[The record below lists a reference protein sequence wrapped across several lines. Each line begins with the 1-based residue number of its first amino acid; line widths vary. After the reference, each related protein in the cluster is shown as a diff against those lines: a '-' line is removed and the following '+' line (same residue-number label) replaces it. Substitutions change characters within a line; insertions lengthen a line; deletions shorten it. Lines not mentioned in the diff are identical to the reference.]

1 MPRLHARHANLILA
15 VAALV
20 ALGAASTAAAKK
32 PAEEPEKADLLF
44 NVTSG
49 KEDLHAVT
57 MAFQLANHGLEDG
70 RAVTLFFNVR
80 AVEFASTSCSDKLAF
95 GGNPPLTE
103 MLAALIDKGATM
115 IVCPHC
121 WEAMGYGEG
130 DLVEGVTLADRE
142 KVFGPLDAGAA
153 VFTY

>member
-1 MPRLHARHANLILA
+1 MRTHVRSLPLI
-15 VAALV
+15 VAAL
-20 ALGAASTAAAKK
+20 ALLATAPLAHAKPK
-32 PAEEPEKADLLF
+32 AEEPQKAGLLF

-49 KEDLHAVT
+49 KEDLHKVT
-57 MAFQLANHGLEDG
+57 MALQLANHAVEDG
-70 RAVTLFFNVR
+70 RPVTLFLNVR
-80 AVEFASTSCSDKLAF
+80 AVEFASKGCSDKLAF

-103 MLAALIDKGATM
+103 MLAALIGKGATV

-130 DLVEGVTLADRE
+130 DLIEGATLADRE